1 MRGSLALV
9 EDALARLAAEEIV
22 WLTTVR
28 TDGQPQSSPVWFV
41 WHDGALYVASEPG
54 SAKVAN
60 IRRHPPVAVHL
71 EGAGPGEL
79 VVSIEGTAT
88 VADGLPDD
96 VALAYR
102 RKYEAGVARLG
113 MTGPGYL
120 ERFAAGI
127 AVVPRR
133 WRVFPSD

>member
-41 WHDGALYVASEPG
+41 WQDGSIYVASEPRA
-54 SAKVAN
+54 AKVAN
-60 IRRHPPVAVHL
+60 IGRHPQVAVHL

-88 VADGLPDD
+88 AADGLPDD

-102 RKYEAGVARLG
+102 RKYEVGVTRLG
-113 MTGPGYL
+113 MTGHAYL
-120 ERFAAGI
+120 ERFSTGI
-127 AVVPRR
+127 AIVPLR